1 MIDRGV
7 EDRRRLLVVADDVA
21 SAEAL
26 RVHLS
31 RHGFAVARATSPR
44 AAARAARELAPDV
57 VLVDA
62 AIKGGWRDVV
72 LALDG
77 LVDRSRVA
85 VLAAYWSADAR
96 VAAREFGIGETL
108 LKQLEGPV
116 LVRRLERLAA
126 PAPDIAEDHGG
137 GPEPSTRAGTVR
149 VMDELPEVRGRRS
162 AKRRSGRRG
171 GGETEGRGNDAE
183 LAVGR
188 PAERR
193 SDAPRT
199 GPPEPRG

>member
-1 MIDRGV
+1 MIESGV
-7 EDRRRLLVVADDVA
+7 EDRWRLLVVADDVA

-31 RHGFAVARATSPR
+31 RHGFAVARASSPR

-77 LVDRSRVA
+77 LVDRSRIA
-85 VLAAYWSADAR
+85 VLAAYWSADAQ

-126 PAPDIAEDHGG
+126 PAPAAVEGHGD
-137 GPEPSTRAGTVR
+137 GPESSTRAEVR
-149 VMDELPEVRGRRS
+149 GMDELPEARGRRS
-162 AKRRSGRRG
+162 AKTAVRATRR
-171 GGETEGRGNDAE
+171 
-183 LAVGR
+183 
-188 PAERR
+188 
-193 SDAPRT
+193 
-199 GPPEPRG
+199 